1 MKKLSFLLALFSS
14 ISIWSQSNGINFQSI
29 ILDSNGQIE
38 SNTSVQL
45 EFSIDNPNGNTV
57 YSESQTLTTDNKGIV
72 NTVIGVGTPTVGTSL
87 SDLDWKQAYSLEV
100 FRLINGGYVS
110 QGTSTF
116 QSVPYSF
123 VSQSVASDG
132 IEIQSGLVSATLASF
147 SGVVTA
153 SSFVGDGSLLTNISI
168 GNLNIGDLGNAQYV
182 VGQDAEGEGA
192 EQHHEQEWGVET
204 ERSVS
209 AGQVQRLEACSSAV
223 YDEHLASCFGR
234 VHFHHHGRAGL

>member
-1 MKKLSFLLALFSS
+1 MKKLSFLLALFCS

-45 EFSIDNPNGNTV
+45 EFSIDNSNGNTV

-72 NTVIGVGTPTVGTSL
+72 NTVIGVGTPTIGSSL

-153 SSFVGDGSLLTNISI
+153 SSFVGDGSKLTGIQAISSDSN
-168 GNLNIGDLGNAQYV
+168 GNTKAGTSALEYNVSGIHNSAFGLNALRNTTRGWNTA
-182 VGQDAEGEGA
+182 VGYG
-192 EQHHEQEWGVET
+192 T
-204 ERSVS
+204 VS
-209 AGQVQRLEACSSAV
+209 YKG
-223 YDEHLASCFGR
+223 
-234 VHFHHHGRAGL
+234 